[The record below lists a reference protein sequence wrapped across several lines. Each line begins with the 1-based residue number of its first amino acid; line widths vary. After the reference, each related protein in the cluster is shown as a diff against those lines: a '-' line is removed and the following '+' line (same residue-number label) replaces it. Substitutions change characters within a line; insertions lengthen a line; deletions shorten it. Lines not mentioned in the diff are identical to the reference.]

1 MKETLEIIGQIF
13 LLMGS
18 FSLLTAAIGL
28 LRMPDV
34 YNRVQTG
41 TKASTLGAIL
51 SFIGLAL
58 MTYENWVEINWVGR
72 FAVLV
77 VFIILTNPVSSH
89 VLMRAAYAM
98 KIPLSKLTTVDKLRE
113 DINNKIVEEPKD
125 E

>member
-1 MKETLEIIGQIF
+1 MDYVKLIGELF

-18 FSLLTAAIGL
+18 FSLFVAAIGL

-51 SFIGLAL
+51 SFIGIGLLAIDHWDE
-58 MTYENWVEINWVGR
+58 TNWIGR
-72 FAVLV
+72 VIVLII
-77 VFIILTNPVSSH
+77 FILLTNPVSSH

-98 KIPLSKLTTVDKLRE
+98 KIPLSKVTSVDKLKE
-113 DINNKIVEEPKD
+113 DIEHKVLEEPKD

>member
-1 MKETLEIIGQIF
+1 
-13 LLMGS
+13 MGS
-18 FSLLTAAIGL
+18 FSLFVAAVGL

-51 SFIGLAL
+51 SFIGIGLLAVDHWDE
-58 MTYENWVEINWVGR
+58 TNWIGR
-72 FAVLV
+72 VIVLII
-77 VFIILTNPVSSH
+77 FILLTNPVSSH

-98 KIPLSKLTTVDKLRE
+98 KIPLSKVTSVDKLKE
-113 DINNKIVEEPKD
+113 DIERKVLEEPKD

>member
-1 MKETLEIIGQIF
+1 MTYVKLIGEIF

-18 FSLLTAAIGL
+18 FSLFVAAIGL

-41 TKASTLGAIL
+41 TKASTLGAIM
-51 SFIGLAL
+51 SFIGIGLLAVDHWNE
-58 MTYENWVEINWVGR
+58 TNWIGR
-72 FAVLV
+72 VIVLI
-77 VFIILTNPVSSH
+77 VFILLTNPVSSH

-98 KIPLSKLTTVDKLRE
+98 KIPLSNVTSVDKLKE
-113 DINNKIVEEPKD
+113 DIEHKVLEEPID

>member
-1 MKETLEIIGQIF
+1 MDSIIKLIGEVF

-51 SFIGLAL
+51 SFIGLGL
-58 MTYENWVEINWVGR
+58 MSFDHWGEVNWVGR
-72 FAVLV
+72 LIVLI
-77 VFIILTNPVSSH
+77 VFILLTNPVSSH

-98 KIPLSKLTTVDKLRE
+98 KIPLSKLTTVDKLKE
-113 DINNKIVEEPKD
+113 DINNKVLEEPKD